1 MTPVDSGRTRLPRRA
16 GPRPT
21 TTPTNPH
28 MQLDQQ
34 PAGSEQRELLAAEVF
49 ALPRVQE
56 HPSLLSL
63 PGARALWLTDSSG
76 AHADAFMAGTEFA
89 HLHPDADQS
98 LHVMLPPRLVEEAIQ
113 AGWAEQHPAARRGLI
128 HANAVMLYAPRDND
142 ERTVVA
148 SLVKASH
155 AYASGDGED
164 AEAPGPASP
173 Q

>member
-1 MTPVDSGRTRLPRRA
+1 MSAVDPGRAPLPKRA

-34 PAGSEQRELLAAEVF
+34 PVGTEQRELLAAEVF
-49 ALPRVQE
+49 TLPGVQE

-63 PGARALWLTDSSG
+63 PGARALWLADVVG
-76 AHADAFMAGTEFA
+76 APADAFMAGIEFA
-89 HLHPDADQS
+89 HLHPSPDQS
-98 LHVMLPPRLVEEAIQ
+98 LHMMLPPALVDEAIE

-128 HANAVMLYAPRDND
+128 SANAVMVYAPRTD
-142 ERTVVA
+142 EERAVVA

-155 AYASGDGED
+155 AYATGEGAGGDSGT
-164 AEAPGPASP
+164 AGPT
-173 Q
+173 